1 MAFRTG
7 PGDHHDVNV
16 GKIGGAL
23 TGVLRRILAPTRARR
38 RAILAQA
45 VPRPWLEFFET
56 RSDHYRRLRP
66 PQRTEFHNQVRIFLS
81 EKRITGVHIT
91 ITDEIRLLVAVS
103 AVTLTVGW
111 PGYTWDRLAEVIVYP
126 DNFDRDYR
134 LGRHVLAG
142 QAHPWGVIILSAP
155 ALFRSFD
162 ETHDDFHLGYH
173 EFAHLFD
180 RSQTG
185 GIPVHLSDDAIRQWG
200 EIMQREDERLRN
212 GTSVLNPY
220 ALSAPNELFAV
231 AVETFFQRPVALMD
245 AHRELYSFLAGYFQQ
260 DPAAWARGSPSWLD
274 EF

>member
-7 PGDHHDVNV
+7 PGDHHDVSL
-16 GKIGGAL
+16 GRIGGVL
-23 TGVLRRILAPTRARR
+23 TALRRLLTPRRARR
-38 RAILAQA
+38 EAVLTAP
-45 VPRPWLEFFET
+45 VPRPWLEFLEA
-56 RSDHYRRLRP
+56 RSDHYRRLPLPYRS
-66 PQRTEFHNQVRIFLS
+66 EFQNQLRIFLS
-81 EKRITGVHIT
+81 EKRITGVHIA

-134 LGRHVLAG
+134 LGRPVLAG
-142 QAHPWGVIILSAP
+142 QAHPWGVVILSAP

-162 ETHDDFHLGYH
+162 ESHDDNHLGYH

-185 GIPVHLSDDAIRQWG
+185 GIPVHLSDEAIRRWVA
-200 EIMQREDERLRN
+200 IMRREDERLRN

-245 AHRELYSFLAGYFQQ
+245 AHLELYSFLAGYFQQ
-260 DPAAWARGSPSWLD
+260 DPAVWARGAPA
-274 EF
+274 

>member
-1 MAFRTG
+1 MAFRTE
-7 PGDHHDVNV
+7 PGDHHDVSV
-16 GKIGGAL
+16 GRTGGAL
-23 TGVLRRILAPTRARR
+23 TQALRRIFTPRRARR

-45 VPRPWLEFFET
+45 VPRPWLEFFEA
-56 RSDHYRRLRP
+56 RSDHYRRLPP
-66 PQRTEFHNQVRIFLS
+66 PQRTEFQNQVRIFLS
-81 EKRITGVHIT
+81 EKRITGVQIA
-91 ITDEIRLLVAVS
+91 ITDEIKLLVAVS

-126 DNFDRDYR
+126 DSFDRDYR

-142 QAHPWGVIILSAP
+142 QAHPWGVVILSAP
-155 ALFRSFD
+155 ALCRSFD
-162 ETHDDFHLGYH
+162 ESRDDFHLGYH

-245 AHRELYSFLAGYFQQ
+245 SHRELYSFLAGYFQQ
-260 DPAAWARGSPSWLD
+260 DPAAWARASL
-274 EF
+274 